1 METVFWIL
9 EGILYGVFLVGDWC
23 DFYGI
28 SWIIGTQWY
37 VYSNICKYVSLL
49 LCVWYGCRIGW
60 KEGSSRAKALCGVLV
75 FAAAADYFLLFTDYF
90 VTGILL
96 FCMVQCCYCVY
107 FGDGQGKI
115 SLYKM
120 IGMGLFTAALCW
132 IGLKGWRS
140 NEYLLIVTA
149 VFYASLLLQNLMKAW
164 VSLLK
169 GSVWESGEREGTEPV
184 RCFWKSTAVW
194 GAMAILLLFLC
205 DIHVALYNIEGMD
218 LSVASPLWLQ
228 TWCRAA
234 GVLMWLFYLPSQL
247 AVIKC
252 IQGQST
258 HK

>member
-28 SWIIGTQWY
+28 SGITGTHWY

-60 KEGSSRAKALCGVLV
+60 KKGNFGVRALCGVLL

-90 VTGILL
+90 ITGILL

-107 FGDGQGKI
+107 FGGRQWKL
-115 SLYKM
+115 SLCSM
-120 IGMGLFTAALCW
+120 LGVGLFAAVLCW

-140 NEYLLIVTA
+140 NESLLIVTA

-169 GSVWESGEREGTEPV
+169 GSARESGERKGTDSV
-184 RCFWKSTAVW
+184 RSFLKSPALW
-194 GAMAILLLFLC
+194 GGMAILLLFLC

-218 LSVASPLWLQ
+218 LGISSPPWLH
-228 TWCRAA
+228 TWCRAG

-247 AVIKC
+247 SVIKC